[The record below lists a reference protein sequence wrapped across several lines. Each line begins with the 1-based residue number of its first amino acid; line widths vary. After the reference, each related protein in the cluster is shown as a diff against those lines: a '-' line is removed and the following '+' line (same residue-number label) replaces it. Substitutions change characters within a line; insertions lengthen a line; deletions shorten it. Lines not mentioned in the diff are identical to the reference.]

1 MKKRLIRLIIGG
13 VLFAIAFVLSKV
25 FNVTEEAPLW
35 YGLIFFIVPYIV
47 TGYDVVWDAIQ
58 GIIHGNFLD
67 EKFLMAIATVGAFG
81 IKEYPEAVAV
91 MLFYQLGE
99 LFQDFAVH
107 RSRKSISELMDI
119 RPDSANIIKDGV
131 VEKID
136 PYDVKIGD
144 LIQIN
149 PGEKVPLDGI
159 ITEGTSTLDTSTLTG
174 ESLPREVKAGESI
187 LSGCVNINGVLTVSV
202 TTEFGESTV
211 NKILDLVENAGS
223 KKSSSEKFIT
233 KFAMIYTPIVVGL
246 AVLLTIIP
254 PFFGLQNGFHWADYG
269 RGVLEWLSRSLSFLV
284 VSCPCA
290 LVISVPLSYFGG
302 LGGASKAGV
311 LIKGSNYLEALAKVE
326 TVVWDKTGTLTHGV
340 FKVKEIHAEG
350 ISDEELLE
358 ITALAEAHSS
368 HPISLSIQKAYGKE
382 IDLNLVS
389 DYNVITGY
397 GLSANVNGK
406 KVLAGNEKLLIENN
420 IPHTKCED
428 IGTIIYVAIDDKFAG
443 SIVISDT
450 PKDDSKEALAS
461 LKALGVKKNVM
472 LTGDLDKV
480 GQAIGN
486 ELGLDEV
493 HTELLPGDKVD
504 WVEKLLS
511 QKSSS
516 GKLVFVGDGMNDAP
530 VLARADIG
538 VAMGALGSDAAIE
551 AADIVLMHDEPSKLA
566 KAIKISHKTHKIAM
580 ENIIFAL
587 IVKVAILILVAL
599 GFANMWLAVFADVGV
614 CVIAILNA
622 MRTLNHKKI

>member
-159 ITEGTSTLDTSTLTG
+159 ITEGTSTLDTSALTG